1 MRTAVLTREWAPH
14 IYGGAG
20 VHVQYLVP
28 ALAQHISVDVYAFGD
43 ELLRDELVGAHGF
56 TTPPHLADANPAL
69 ATLGLNVEMVNAIS
83 VTNPNVVHSHTWYT
97 NFAGQSASVLLD
109 IPLVVTAHSLE
120 PLRPWKAEQLG
131 GGYRVSSWVEQSAY
145 EHAAAI
151 IAVSAGMKTDII
163 ACYPG
168 IDPSR
173 IHVIHNGI
181 DTELYR
187 PDPSF
192 AALDKYDIDPAKPF
206 VLFVG
211 RITRQKGLP
220 HLLQAARR
228 FESDINLV
236 LCAASPDT
244 PELEV
249 EVEELV
255 AALRAERGEHSVTWI
270 QSQVPREDLLQLFT
284 HATVFAC
291 PSIYE
296 PQGIVNLEAMACE
309 TAVVASNVG
318 GIPEVVVDNETGI
331 LVPYDPHEP
340 QAFEY
345 AFADAVNRVVINP
358 ELART
363 LGAHG
368 RARAV
373 SSFGWDSIA
382 RQTIDLYRLV
392 VSE

>member
-1 MRTAVLTREWAPH
+1 MRTAILTREWAPH

-28 ALAQHISVDVYAFGD
+28 ALAQHVSVDVFAFGD
-43 ELLRDELVGAHGF
+43 QLDGAQGF
-56 TTPPHLADANPAL
+56 STPPQLADANPAL
-69 ATLGLNVEMVNAIS
+69 ATLGVNVEMVKS
-83 VTNPNVVHSHTWYT
+83 LSQVHPDVVHSHTWYT
-97 NFAGQSASVLLD
+97 NFAGQTASVLLD

-131 GGYRVSSWVEQSAY
+131 GGYRLSSWVEQSAY
-145 EHAAAI
+145 QHAAAI
-151 IAVSAGMKTDII
+151 VAVSAGMKSDII
-163 ACYPG
+163 TCYPT
-168 IDPSR
+168 IDPRR

-181 DTELYR
+181 DTDLYR

-192 AALDKYDIDPAKPF
+192 AALDNYGVDPAKPY

-220 HLLQAARR
+220 HLLEAARR
-228 FESDINLV
+228 FEPNINLV

-244 PELEV
+244 PELEA
-249 EVEELV
+249 EVETLV
-255 AALRAERGEHSVTWI
+255 AALRAERGENSVTWI

-331 LVPYDPHEP
+331 LVPYDPLEP

-345 AFADAVNRVVINP
+345 AFADAVNRVATD
-358 ELART
+358 LAFART
-363 LGAHG
+363 LGAQG